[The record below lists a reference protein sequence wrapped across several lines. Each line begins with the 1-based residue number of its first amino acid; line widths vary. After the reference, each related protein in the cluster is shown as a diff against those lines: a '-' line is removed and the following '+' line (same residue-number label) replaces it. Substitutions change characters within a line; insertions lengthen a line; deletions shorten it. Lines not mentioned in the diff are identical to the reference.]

1 MTTSQTWQRVGM
13 GLVGWALFASG
24 CATATDVRGSA
35 RVTGPGPALL
45 VTGPLEILHMSVDQ
59 EGAPRFSRAD
69 AATGDCRTAAPLAW
83 TGETDLTLRAGEA
96 VCVQVKGEARVS
108 WHARAVPA
116 TAAPLP
122 SGLPPATVPSALAAR

>member
-1 MTTSQTWQRVGM
+1 MGM
-13 GLVGWALFASG
+13 GLVGLALFAGG

-45 VTGPLEILHMSVDQ
+45 VTGPIEILHVNVDQ
-59 EGAPRFSRAD
+59 KARARFWRAD

-96 VCVQVKGEARVS
+96 VCVQVSGDTRVS
-108 WHARAVPA
+108 WHARTLPA
-116 TAAPLP
+116 TAQIAT
-122 SGLPPATVPSALAAR
+122 GLRPVPALAAR